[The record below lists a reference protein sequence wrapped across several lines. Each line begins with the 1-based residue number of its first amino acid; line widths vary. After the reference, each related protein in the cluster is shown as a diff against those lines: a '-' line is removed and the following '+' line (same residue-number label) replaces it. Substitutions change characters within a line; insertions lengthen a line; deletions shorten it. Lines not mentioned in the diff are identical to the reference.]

1 MSRTRIKRMIEARMH
16 DDAPMSSG
24 MRRDMGVFNRR
35 WKEHLHQRGAR
46 LKRKTHIIDC
56 IR

>member
-1 MSRTRIKRMIEARMH
+1 MIEARMH

-24 MRRDMGVFNRR
+24 MRRDIVVFNRR
-35 WKEHLHQRGAR
+35 WKEHLHQRGVR
-46 LKRKTHIIDC
+46 LKRSPNIIDC